1 MARKCTHTSHMTHMS
16 WSGRALGVAMFLRV
30 LCLLLLSLMVVF
42 LLCGPALAANH
53 SLTMGREGSHSA
65 FGGGEGGGGVGG
77 AMGYLSVALVVLIA
91 LLGFMNASKKFMKKV
106 KPKTRKWLRRVH
118 GFLGVAVLV
127 TIIIHI
133 LTVER

>member
-1 MARKCTHTSHMTHMS
+1 
-16 WSGRALGVAMFLRV
+16 MFRRISCFV
-30 LCLLLLSLMVVF
+30 LLLLRIGALF
-42 LLCGPALAANH
+42 CGPALAANH

-133 LTVER
+133 LTVDVELVGSRVQSRRYEYQP